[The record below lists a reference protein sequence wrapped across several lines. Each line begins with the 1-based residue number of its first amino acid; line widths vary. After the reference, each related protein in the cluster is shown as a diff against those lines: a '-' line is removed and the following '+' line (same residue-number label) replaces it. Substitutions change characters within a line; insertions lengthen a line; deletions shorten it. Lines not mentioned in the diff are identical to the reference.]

1 MLTPRIEVNVLMST
15 PSPAMEAAGLP
26 ENETERLAE
35 LQSYQILDTLPEEA
49 YDDIAYL
56 ASQICSCPIALVS
69 LIDKNRQWFKSRIG
83 VEASETARDLAFCAH
98 AILEPGELLEI
109 SDTRQDP
116 RFAAHPLVVDG
127 PLIRFYAGAPLV
139 TSSGSALG
147 TLCVIDRQPREL
159 SDAQKQA
166 LRALSRQVM
175 TQLELRQT
183 VTELS
188 RRSAQQRRYEEQL
201 RGYQRK
207 LERSNKL
214 LEVQTVTDPL
224 TGLFN
229 RRAFLAKLEEESE
242 RARRH
247 GLPLSLALLDVD
259 AFKSYNDTYGH
270 PAGDEVLKRVAQ
282 VLQGHKRRTDFVARH
297 GGEEFAVILV
307 NTDEAGGRILAER
320 FRQAIE
326 KANWRD
332 RPVTASFGLAAAV
345 GSEQPTSS
353 LINDADRAL
362 YQAKKRGRN
371 RVALASSVPSGPFS
385 SP

>member
-1 MLTPRIEVNVLMST
+1 
-15 PSPAMEAAGLP
+15 MEAAGLP

-35 LQSYQILDTLPEEA
+35 LRSYQILDTLPEEA

-56 ASQICSCPIALVS
+56 ASQICECPIALVS
-69 LIDKNRQWFKSRIG
+69 LVDNNRQWFKSKIG
-83 VEASETARDLAFCAH
+83 LEVSETSRDLAFCAH
-98 AILEPGELLEI
+98 AILEPGELLEV
-109 SDTRQDP
+109 SDALEDL
-116 RFAAHPLVVDG
+116 RFAANPLVVED

-159 SDAQKQA
+159 SDGQKQA
-166 LRALSRQVM
+166 LRALARQVM

-183 VTELS
+183 VAELS
-188 RRSAQQRRYEEQL
+188 RQSAQQKRYEEQL
-201 RGYQRK
+201 RDYQRK
-207 LERSNKL
+207 LEKSNKL

-282 VLQGHKRRTDFVARH
+282 VLQDHKRRTDFVARH
-297 GGEEFAVILV
+297 GGEEFAVILA

-326 KANWRD
+326 KADWLD

-345 GSEQPTSS
+345 SSQQPTSS
-353 LINDADRAL
+353 LIKNADKAL
-362 YQAKKRGRN
+362 YQAKERGRN
-371 RVALASSVPSGPFS
+371 RVVLASRVEGELFS
-385 SP
+385 ERLEAHDSNRPGVL